1 MVIATSTVQM
11 LAPDSDTTAIA
22 SRMLGI
28 AMRPSMTR
36 IRTASTS
43 LKKPETRPI
52 ARPMTIDRIA
62 EPMPIRSEMRPP

>member
-1 MVIATSTVQM
+1 MIAISTVQM

-28 AMRPSMTR
+28 AIRPSMTR
-36 IRTASTS
+36 ISTESTS

-52 ARPMTIDRIA
+52 ASPMAIDRIA